1 MKIFIAALLFVF
13 LSSCGYKGP
22 IQPNTLSPGTQNID
36 GSL

>member
-1 MKIFIAALLFVF
+1 MKILIAVLLLTLV
-13 LSSCGYKGP
+13 SGCGYKGP

>member
-1 MKIFIAALLFVF
+1 MKIFIAVLLFVF

-22 IQPNTLSPGTQNID
+22 IQPNTLSSGTQNID

>member
-13 LSSCGYKGP
+13 LSGCGYKGP
-22 IQPNTLSPGTQNID
+22 IQPNTLGPDTQNID

>member
-1 MKIFIAALLFVF
+1 MKIFIAVLLLVF